1 MMELTSEGRVAII
14 HANISW
20 FRKEI
25 SIWLNCVCGG
35 HKVKLPHK
43 RTPTGLKSKP

>member
-25 SIWLNCVCGG
+25 SIWLNVSVVNI
-35 HKVKLPHK
+35 K
-43 RTPTGLKSKP
+43 